1 MNILSIAEYTIMEN
15 IRSKIFYILGLF
27 ILIMIG
33 SSLVFSSLSPF
44 TEARV
49 ITDIGLACIEIFTLM
64 TGIFAAVNLVLQ
76 EIENRT
82 IYLLMTRP
90 LHRWEYIV
98 GRYLGVLVV
107 LCFNIIMMLSVLM
120 LLLKVS
126 TNWTVDPRHLDST
139 IRWMID
145 PMFIWSAIT
154 IFFKMIIIVAVA
166 LTASLVFTSS
176 ITAMAFSFLVWI
188 IGHFSSEL
196 KIMAEKV
203 SAPVAKGMLYLLYY
217 MVPNFQIFNLKD
229 KLNIPEGMPL
239 DVLSMVLSY
248 GVVYAVIVLIIGTMV
263 FSKKEF

>member
-1 MNILSIAEYTIMEN
+1 MNVLSIAEYTIMEN
-15 IRSKIFYILGLF
+15 IRSKVFYILVLF

-90 LHRWEYIV
+90 LRRWEYIV

-107 LCFNIIMMLSVLM
+107 LCFSVIVMLGVLI
-120 LLLKVS
+120 LLLKLTTHWLV
-126 TNWTVDPRHLDST
+126 
-139 IRWMID
+139 D
-145 PMFIWSAIT
+145 PMFIWSAVT
-154 IFFKMIIIVAVA
+154 IFFKLIIIVAVA

-203 SAPVAKGMLYLLYY
+203 SAPFAKIMLYLIYY
-217 MVPNFQIFNLKD
+217 MVPNFQILNLKD
-229 KLNIPEGMPL
+229 KLYIPEGMPM
-239 DVLSMVLSY
+239 DVVSMVLTY
-248 GVVYAVIVLIIGTMV
+248 GVIYAAIVLIIGTMV
-263 FSKKEF
+263 FAKKEF

>member
-1 MNILSIAEYTIMEN
+1 MNVLSIAEYTIMEN
-15 IRSKIFYILGLF
+15 IRSKIFYILALF
-27 ILIMIG
+27 IMIMIG
-33 SSLVFSSLSPF
+33 SSLVFSSLSPL

-90 LHRWEYIV
+90 LRRWEYIV

-107 LCFNIIMMLSVLM
+107 LCFNIVIMLSVLM
-120 LLLKVS
+120 LLLKM
-126 TNWTVDPRHLDST
+126 TTHWL
-139 IRWMID
+139 ID
-145 PMFIWSAIT
+145 PMFIWSAVA
-154 IFFKMIIIVAVA
+154 IFFKLIIIVAVA

-196 KIMAEKV
+196 KILADKV
-203 SAPVAKGMLYLLYY
+203 SAPVAKTMLYLLYY
-217 MVPNFQIFNLKD
+217 IVPNFQILNLKD

-239 DVLSMVLSY
+239 DVLSMALTY
-248 GVVYAVIVLIIGTMV
+248 GVVYATIMLIIGTMI
-263 FSKKEF
+263 FAKKEF

>member
-1 MNILSIAEYTIMEN
+1 MKLLSIAEYTIMEN
-15 IRSKIFYILGLF
+15 IRSKIFYILLLF
-27 ILIMIG
+27 VLIMIG
-33 SSLVFSSLSPF
+33 SSLIFSSLSPS
-44 TEARV
+44 TEVRM
-49 ITDIGLACIEIFTLM
+49 ITDIGLACIEIFTLL
-64 TGIFAAVNLVLQ
+64 TGIYAAVNLVLQ

-90 LHRWEYIV
+90 LRRWEYIV

-120 LLLKVS
+120 LLLKLTTQWV
-126 TNWTVDPRHLDST
+126 V
-139 IRWMID
+139 D
-145 PMFIWSAIT
+145 PMFIWSAVT
-154 IFFKMIIIVAVA
+154 ILFKMIIIVAVA

-203 SAPVAKGMLYLLYY
+203 SAPIAKSMLYLLYY
-217 MVPNFQIFNLKD
+217 MVPNFQILNLKD

-239 DVLSMVLSY
+239 DVLSMVLTY
-248 GVVYAVIVLIIGTMV
+248 GVVYASIMLIIGTMV
-263 FSKKEF
+263 FAKKEF